1 MKYFLT
7 RAVAVLVVCGAS
19 MAQGHVVSAQAGG
32 SKPAAGAQGESPE
45 LAEADRLSA
54 EVVKLYQAGRY
65 EEALPLAQQVVGVRE
80 KGLGRTH
87 KLVAVS
93 LLNLGAVQQKLAR
106 YEEARKAYRRS
117 LAIYEE
123 DAAANAR
130 QVAQVLD
137 SLAFI
142 ERDIGRAI
150 ELHERSR
157 ELKAK
162 AAGAE
167 SRDAAATLYPLG
179 HLYELRGELDKAA
192 HSFRRFVAVGEK
204 VKLGNASDVG
214 AAHFRLSCL
223 SRKKGEEAEAQKHE
237 ARGRES
243 FAEIPEGASLV
254 DAGVVNGKAISK
266 PQPSYPEEAKRQRA
280 QGEVVVKIL
289 VGESGGVLAACA
301 ETGPALLRRAS
312 EVAAYGARFTETT
325 VGGKPVKVTGLI
337 TYRFVLQ

>member
-7 RAVAVLVVCGAS
+7 CAVAALVVCGAGR
-19 MAQGHVVSAQAGG
+19 AQGHVVAGQAGG
-32 SKPAAGAQGESPE
+32 SKPAGAQGESPE
-45 LAEADRLSA
+45 LAEAERLHA

-65 EEALPLAQQVVGVRE
+65 EVALPLAQQVVGIRE

-87 KLVAVS
+87 KLVALS
-93 LLNLGAVQQKLAR
+93 LVNLGAVQQKLER
-106 YEEARKAYRRS
+106 YDEARRSYRRA
-117 LAIYEE
+117 LAVYEE

-142 ERDIGRAI
+142 EKDIGRAI
-150 ELHERSR
+150 EFHERSL

-162 AAGAE
+162 AVGAE

-179 HLYELRGELDKAA
+179 HLYELRGDLDKAA
-192 HSFRRFVAVGEK
+192 QSFRRFIAVGEK
-204 VKLGNASDVG
+204 VKLSNASDVG
-214 AAHFRLSCL
+214 AAYFRVGCL
-223 SRKKGEEAEAQKHE
+223 MRKKGEEAEALKHE
-237 ARGRES
+237 ERARDF
-243 FAEIPEGASLV
+243 FAGIPAGGPLV

-266 PQPSYPEEAKRQRA
+266 PQPPYPDEAKRQRA
-280 QGEVVVKIL
+280 EGVVVVKIL

-301 ETGPALLRRAS
+301 ENGPALLRRPS
-312 EVAAYGARFTETT
+312 ELAAYGARFTETT

-337 TYRFVLQ
+337 TYRFVLR